1 MSANTNHWPRTA
13 LRGAALLLLPVLAAC
28 QRYEEGSL
36 VTQNRGVDAFHSV
49 ELRGAATL
57 DVLVGAQQSLVVEGG
72 SRGLERLRTEVRNG
86 RLVIE
91 SRGNWLWN
99 QGTTRLQ
106 VRITVPQ
113 LRALELNGAGSI
125 TINGLDGGA
134 LALVLSGA
142 GALEGG
148 GRVQTL
154 TARVNG
160 AGSIDLSR
168 LQATDAEVAVN
179 GTGSI
184 DVNVTGRLD
193 ATVNGVGNI
202 EYLGKPAQLNSSI
215 NGVGSIRP
223 R

>member
-1 MSANTNHWPRTA
+1 MSANTNHWSRRA
-13 LRGAALLLLPVLAAC
+13 LRGAALLLLSVLAAC
-28 QRYEEGSL
+28 QRYEEGSQ

-99 QGTTRLQ
+99 QGTTRLR

-113 LRALELNGAGSI
+113 LRALELNGAGNI

-148 GRVQTL
+148 GRVETL

-168 LQATDAEVAVN
+168 LEATDAEVAVN

-215 NGVGSIRP
+215 NGVGSIGP